1 MIPAQDRPGAAPLSE
16 GFEARSRAEVGAIPS
31 LRGQVVAYAERV
43 GASESVREKVRLA
56 VSEAVTN
63 SVVHAYADRPIGDVV
78 VKACVGAGR
87 QLVILVLDEGS
98 GFRTAPVS
106 PGLGVGLGLMAEMSD
121 GLSIGTRDGR
131 AGTSVTLHF
140 RLDATPAP
148 AALA

>member
-1 MIPAQDRPGAAPLSE
+1 M
-16 GFEARSRAEVGAIPS
+16 

-43 GASESVREKVRLA
+43 GASETVREKLRLA

-63 SVVHAYADRPIGDVV
+63 CVVHAYPDELPGDVA
-78 VKACVGAGR
+78 VKAWVGDDE
-87 QLVILVLDEGS
+87 QLIVLVLDEGC

-131 AGTSVTLHF
+131 KGMTVTLRF
-140 RLDATPAP
+140 RLDSAPTPA
-148 AALA
+148 ACA